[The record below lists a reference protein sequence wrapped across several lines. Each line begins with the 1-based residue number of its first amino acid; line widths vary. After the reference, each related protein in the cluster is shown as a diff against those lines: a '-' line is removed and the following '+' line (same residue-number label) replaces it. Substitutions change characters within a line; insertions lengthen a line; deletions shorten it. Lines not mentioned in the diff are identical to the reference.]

1 MLFDTKFL
9 GGARHSTKVH
19 RTPRWKKVLWAL
31 FIGLFAAIACGAA
44 GKLFTSVFI
53 VAFAAISWHF
63 IVRDEKVMCFEF
75 TPGTGGASPLFD
87 DRDDQFD
94 DLFDDKH
101 VWKRPVTDKEWL
113 HDPDGLML

>member
-9 GGARHSTKVH
+9 GGTPHPTKVH

-44 GKLFTSVFI
+44 GKLFASVFI

-75 TPGTGGASPLFD
+75 TPGTGGARPLLD
-87 DRDDQFD
+87 EHD